1 MRWRRGGWPLPR
13 LPLQLWLLGSYVLVL
28 SLPLVAV
35 LATGALAWDLVAQT
49 QEDLEHQGVLI
60 AMVAAERMK
69 GRPEGMSELLAEA
82 KAQTLAGIR
91 IVNDRAIVVA
101 SSGGTLGDDLSD
113 DAEVVAALKGSRGLA
128 IKPRDPVPL
137 TSRSS
142 YSSRES
148 KSRHADV
155 RVFVAVPVVKDGEV
169 LGAVVLSR
177 TPREEWQ
184 TFWQMAPRLSG
195 GAVLALALTTALAI
209 FAGWRASR
217 SLKLLALASE
227 RIAAGHLGTDD
238 TFAEARESRI
248 QETALLGNAMALM
261 ASRLRARLAYIS
273 EFAGNVSHEFKTPV
287 SSLRGTIELLRDDE
301 EMPPEQRTRFLNN
314 ALADLDRLS
323 NLVGGLLRLARAEE
337 GGPREQVN
345 LDTLVDE
352 LLRRHPDIALT
363 GSAGTVSGVR
373 EQLDT
378 LVTNLVENA
387 RRHGGPTVRVE
398 RWRTDTQAGVTVE
411 DDGPG
416 IPPAHLASLFERF
429 YTTDRARGGTGLGL
443 ALVKAIAEAHHGG
456 VSVESEPGRTRFRAW
471 VGRPPA
477 IHEKA

>member
-1 MRWRRGGWPLPR
+1 MTPRGGLSLLPR
-13 LPLQLWLLGSYVLVL
+13 LPLQLWLLASYFLVL

-35 LATGALAWDLVAQT
+35 VGTGALAWDLVTQT
-49 QEDLEHQGVLI
+49 QEDLEHQGALI

-69 GRPEGMSELLAEA
+69 GKPDGMSELLAEA
-82 KAQTLAGIR
+82 KAQTLTGIR
-91 IVNDRAIVVA
+91 IVNDRGIVVA
-101 SSGGTLGDDLSD
+101 TSGETLGDDLSD
-113 DAEVVAALKGSRGLA
+113 DEEVRAALKGSRGLA

-137 TSRSS
+137 SSRSS
-142 YSSRES
+142 YTTRDS
-148 KSRHADV
+148 KTRHADV
-155 RVFVAVPVVKDGEV
+155 RVFVAVPVVKEGEV

-195 GAVLALALTTALAI
+195 GAVVALLSTIVLSL

-217 SLKLLALASE
+217 SLKLLAAASE
-227 RIAAGHLGTDD
+227 RIAAGQLGTAD
-238 TFAEARESRI
+238 TFSEAQASRI
-248 QETALLGNAMALM
+248 QETALLGAAMAQM

-301 EMPPEQRTRFLNN
+301 QMPPEQRARFLNN

-337 GGPREQVN
+337 GGPRETVD
-345 LDTLVDE
+345 LDALIDE
-352 LLRRHPDIALT
+352 LLRRHPGVAVSGAA
-363 GSAGTVSGVR
+363 GSVSGVR

-378 LVTNLVENA
+378 LVTNLVQNA
-387 RRHGGPTVRVE
+387 LRHGGPNVRVE

-416 IPPAHLASLFERF
+416 IPAAHLPSLFERF

-443 ALVKAIAEAHHGG
+443 ALVKAIAEAHDGG
-456 VSVESEPGRTRFRAW
+456 VSVDSEPGRTRFRAW
-471 VGRPPA
+471 VRA
-477 IHEKA
+477 

>member
-1 MRWRRGGWPLPR
+1 M
-13 LPLQLWLLGSYVLVL
+13 L

-35 LATGALAWDLVAQT
+35 VGTGALAWDLVTQT
-49 QEDLEHQGVLI
+49 QEDLEHQGALI

-69 GRPEGMSELLAEA
+69 GKPDGMSELLAEA
-82 KAQTLAGIR
+82 KAQTLTGIR
-91 IVNDRAIVVA
+91 IVNDRGIVVA
-101 SSGGTLGDDLSD
+101 TSGETLGDDLSD
-113 DAEVVAALKGSRGLA
+113 DEEVRAALKGSRGLA

-137 TSRSS
+137 SSRSS
-142 YSSRES
+142 YTTRDS
-148 KSRHADV
+148 KTRHADV
-155 RVFVAVPVVKDGEV
+155 RVFVAVPVVKEGEV

-195 GAVLALALTTALAI
+195 GAVVALLSTIVLSL

-217 SLKLLALASE
+217 SLKLLAAASE
-227 RIAAGHLGTDD
+227 RIAAGQLGTAD
-238 TFAEARESRI
+238 TFSEAQASRI
-248 QETALLGNAMALM
+248 QETALLGAAMAQM

-301 EMPPEQRTRFLNN
+301 QMPPEQRARFLNN

-337 GGPREQVN
+337 GGPRETVD
-345 LDTLVDE
+345 LDALIDE
-352 LLRRHPDIALT
+352 LLRRHPGLAVS
-363 GSAGTVSGVR
+363 GAAGAVSGVR

-378 LVTNLVENA
+378 LVTNLVQNA
-387 RRHGGPTVRVE
+387 LRHGGPNVRVE

-416 IPPAHLASLFERF
+416 IPAAHLPSLFERF

-443 ALVKAIAEAHHGG
+443 ALVKAIAEAHDGG
-456 VSVESEPGRTRFRAW
+456 VSVDSEPGRTRFRAW
-471 VGRPPA
+471 VRA
-477 IHEKA
+477 

>member
-1 MRWRRGGWPLPR
+1 VVG
-13 LPLQLWLLGSYVLVL
+13 
-28 SLPLVAV
+28 
-35 LATGALAWDLVAQT
+35 TGALAWDLVTQT
-49 QEDLEHQGVLI
+49 QEDLEHQGALI

-69 GRPEGMSELLAEA
+69 GKPDGMSELLAEA
-82 KAQTLAGIR
+82 KAQTLTGIR
-91 IVNDRAIVVA
+91 IVNDRGIVVA
-101 SSGGTLGDDLSD
+101 TSGETLGDDLSD
-113 DAEVVAALKGSRGLA
+113 DEEVRAALKGSRGLA

-137 TSRSS
+137 SSRSS
-142 YSSRES
+142 YTTRDS
-148 KSRHADV
+148 KTRHADV
-155 RVFVAVPVVKDGEV
+155 RVFVAVPVVKEGEV

-195 GAVLALALTTALAI
+195 GAVVALLSTIVLSL

-217 SLKLLALASE
+217 SLKLLAAASE
-227 RIAAGHLGTDD
+227 RIAAGQLGTAD
-238 TFAEARESRI
+238 TFSEAQASRI
-248 QETALLGNAMALM
+248 QETALLGAAMAQM

-301 EMPPEQRTRFLNN
+301 QMPPEQRARFLNN

-337 GGPREQVN
+337 GGPRETVD
-345 LDTLVDE
+345 LDALIDE
-352 LLRRHPDIALT
+352 LLRRHPGLAVS
-363 GSAGTVSGVR
+363 GAAGAVSGVR

-378 LVTNLVENA
+378 LVTNLVQNA
-387 RRHGGPTVRVE
+387 LRHGGPNVRVE

-416 IPPAHLASLFERF
+416 IPAAHLPSLFERF

-443 ALVKAIAEAHHGG
+443 ALVKAIAEAHDGG
-456 VSVESEPGRTRFRAW
+456 VSVDSEPGRTRFRAW
-471 VGRPPA
+471 VRA
-477 IHEKA
+477 

>member
-1 MRWRRGGWPLPR
+1 VTPRGGLSLLPR
-13 LPLQLWLLGSYVLVL
+13 LPLQLWLLASYFLVL

-35 LATGALAWDLVAQT
+35 VGTGALAWDLVTQT
-49 QEDLEHQGVLI
+49 QEDLEHQGALI

-69 GRPEGMSELLAEA
+69 GKPDGMSELLAEA
-82 KAQTLAGIR
+82 KAQTLTGIR
-91 IVNDRAIVVA
+91 IVNDRGIVVA
-101 SSGGTLGDDLSD
+101 TSGETLGDDLSD
-113 DAEVVAALKGSRGLA
+113 DEEVRAALKGSRGLA

-137 TSRSS
+137 SSRSS
-142 YSSRES
+142 YTTRDS
-148 KSRHADV
+148 KTRHADV
-155 RVFVAVPVVKDGEV
+155 RVFVAVPVVKEGEV

-195 GAVLALALTTALAI
+195 GAVVALLSTIVLSL

-217 SLKLLALASE
+217 SLKLLAAASE
-227 RIAAGHLGTDD
+227 RIAAGQLGTAD
-238 TFAEARESRI
+238 TFSEAQASRI
-248 QETALLGNAMALM
+248 QETALLGAAMAQM

-301 EMPPEQRTRFLNN
+301 QMPPEQRARFLNN

-337 GGPREQVN
+337 GGPRETVD
-345 LDTLVDE
+345 LDALIDE
-352 LLRRHPDIALT
+352 LLRRHPGLAVS
-363 GSAGTVSGVR
+363 GAAGAVSGVR

-378 LVTNLVENA
+378 LVTNLVQNA
-387 RRHGGPTVRVE
+387 LRHGGPNVRVE

-416 IPPAHLASLFERF
+416 IPAAHLPSLFERF

-443 ALVKAIAEAHHGG
+443 ALVKAIAEAHDGG
-456 VSVESEPGRTRFRAW
+456 VSVDSEPGRTRFRAW
-471 VGRPPA
+471 VRA
-477 IHEKA
+477 

>member
-1 MRWRRGGWPLPR
+1 MTPRGGLPLLPR
-13 LPLQLWLLGSYVLVL
+13 LPLQLWLLASYFLVL

-35 LATGALAWDLVAQT
+35 VGTGALAWDLVTQT
-49 QEDLEHQGVLI
+49 QEDLEHQGALI

-69 GRPEGMSELLAEA
+69 GKPDGMSELLAEA
-82 KAQTLAGIR
+82 KAQTLTGIR
-91 IVNDRAIVVA
+91 IVNDRGIVVA
-101 SSGGTLGDDLSD
+101 TSGETLGDDLSD
-113 DAEVVAALKGSRGLA
+113 DEEVRAALKGSRGLA

-137 TSRSS
+137 SSRSS
-142 YSSRES
+142 YTTRDS
-148 KSRHADV
+148 KTRHADV
-155 RVFVAVPVVKDGEV
+155 RVFVAVPVVKEGEV

-195 GAVLALALTTALAI
+195 GAVVALLSTIVLSL

-217 SLKLLALASE
+217 SLKLLAAASE
-227 RIAAGHLGTDD
+227 RIAAGQLGTAD
-238 TFAEARESRI
+238 TFSEAQASRI
-248 QETALLGNAMALM
+248 QETALLGAAMAQM

-301 EMPPEQRTRFLNN
+301 QMPPEQRARFLNN

-337 GGPREQVN
+337 GGPRETVD
-345 LDTLVDE
+345 LDALIDE
-352 LLRRHPDIALT
+352 LLRRHPGVAVSGAA
-363 GSAGTVSGVR
+363 GSVSGVR

-378 LVTNLVENA
+378 LVTNLVQNA
-387 RRHGGPTVRVE
+387 LRHGGPNVRVE

-416 IPPAHLASLFERF
+416 IPAAHLPSLFERF

-443 ALVKAIAEAHHGG
+443 ALVKAIAEAHDGG
-456 VSVESEPGRTRFRAW
+456 VSVDSEPGRTRFRAW
-471 VGRPPA
+471 VRA
-477 IHEKA
+477 